1 MLLFWVCAA
10 LLTAGV
16 VLALTRPFVAGA
28 RERGHVSPAATDA
41 DANVAIYRDQL
52 AEIENDKARGLL
64 NEAEAEAARIEIA
77 RRLLATAGSHEAA
90 SRPPDAPATARNGS
104 ERAFFAVAC
113 AIPAVALGLYLALG
127 SPGAP
132 GRPIAERLARAP
144 TASTDVEELVA
155 RVEAQLRAN
164 PSDGQG
170 WDVIAPVYLRFE
182 RFQDSA
188 HAYQRAL
195 DLLGESARRLSGLAE
210 STVLAN
216 DGVVTETARKAYVRL
231 LELEPNRVE
240 AHFGLALAKE
250 QDGDLDAADA
260 VYHKLLEEAPIGA
273 PWRQFIG
280 ERIDAVA
287 ARRAGSGPEKPKP
300 QQGTS
305 PKPGP
310 AEVAAVTG
318 LPEQQRRDVIL
329 GMVEGLAAKLKANGR
344 DPDGWQRLIRSWA
357 VLGENAKA
365 EAALGEARKALA
377 GDAKALGEI
386 DAFAKSLGL
395 KS

>member
-1 MLLFWVCAA
+1 MLVFWVCAA

-16 VLALTRPFVAGA
+16 VLALTRPLVIGA
-28 RERGHVSPAATDA
+28 RESGQAPAATDA

-77 RRLLATAGSHEAA
+77 RRLLAAAGPVDATRAA
-90 SRPPDAPATARNGS
+90 PVAATAQRTGS

-113 AIPAVALGLYLALG
+113 AIPAVALGLYLAFG
-127 SPGAP
+127 SPGVP

-144 TASTDVEELVA
+144 TANTDVEELVA

-170 WDVIAPVYLRFE
+170 WEVIAPVYLRFE
-182 RFQDSA
+182 RFSDSA

-195 DLLGESARRLSGLAE
+195 DLLGESPRRLSGLAE

-231 LELEPNRVE
+231 LELEPNRAE

-280 ERIDAVA
+280 ERIDAIA
-287 ARRAGSGPEKPKP
+287 ARRAGPEKPAP
-300 QQGTS
+300 QQGAGLN
-305 PKPGP
+305 PGP
-310 AEVAAVTG
+310 AEVAAISG
-318 LPEQQRRDVIL
+318 LPDQQRRDVIL
-329 GMVEGLAAKLKANGR
+329 GMVEGLAAKLKANAR

-386 DAFAKSLGL
+386 NAFAKSLGL